1 MSQQENIAA
10 QNRIAQAINEGNFD
24 ILRQGFTANVK
35 EHDPAPGQKPG
46 PDGFVEF
53 FRAVRAAF
61 PDFKLSADHMVAN
74 ADNVALAYT
83 MTGTHRGTFQGI
95 VPTGKR
101 IQARGMMIARFEG
114 GKIAERWG
122 SSDELGILKQ
132 LGAVVVP
139 GAEIQKAS

>member
-139 GAEIQKAS
+139 GAEIQKPS

>member
-10 QNRIAQAINEGNFD
+10 QNRIAQAINEGNFEM
-24 ILRQGFTANVK
+24 LRQGFTANVK
-35 EHDPAPGQKPG
+35 EHDPVPGQKPG

-61 PDFKLSADHMVAN
+61 PDFRLSADHMVADV
-74 ADNVALAYT
+74 DNVALAYT
-83 MTGTHRGTFQGI
+83 MTGTHRGTFQGLA
-95 VPTGKR
+95 PTGKKIR
-101 IQARGMMIARFEG
+101 ARGMLIARFEA

-132 LGAVVVP
+132 LGATVVP
-139 GAEIQKAS
+139 RAEFKKAS

>member
-24 ILRQGFTANVK
+24 ILKQGFTANVK

>member
-24 ILRQGFTANVK
+24 ILRRGFTANVK

-122 SSDELGILKQ
+122 SSDELGILTQ

>member
-24 ILRQGFTANVK
+24 ILRRGFTANVK

>member
-1 MSQQENIAA
+1 
-10 QNRIAQAINEGNFD
+10 
-24 ILRQGFTANVK
+24 
-35 EHDPAPGQKPG
+35 
-46 PDGFVEF
+46 
-53 FRAVRAAF
+53 
-61 PDFKLSADHMVAN
+61 
-74 ADNVALAYT
+74 

>member
-24 ILRQGFTANVK
+24 VLRQGFTANVK

-46 PDGFVEF
+46 PEGFVEF

-61 PDFKLSADHMVAN
+61 PDFKLSADHMVAD
-74 ADNVALAYT
+74 ADHVALAYT
-83 MTGTHRGTFQGI
+83 MTGTQRGAFQGI
-95 VPTGKR
+95 PPTGKK
-101 IQARGMMIARFEG
+101 IHARGMMIARFEG

-132 LGAVVVP
+132 LGAVVAP
-139 GAEIQKAS
+139 ASELRKAS